1 MYLLLDGRGHM
12 VDGKEPLFLT
22 ILAAGVFVIALVT
35 FQPYSADWPGE
46 GYARPAK
53 RFLRAALRQDSLKLA
68 QLSLSPSPVAWA
80 LEAARTH
87 PESLSLWAGRVS
99 AFTGKH
105 SGDTTE
111 VFLYPRGE
119 VCGQAPIVFRF
130 VGSGDDA
137 KVLSARAPC
146 LNPE

>member
-22 ILAAGVFVIALVT
+22 ILAAGVFVVALVT

-46 GYARPAK
+46 GYTRPAK
-53 RFLRAALRQDSLKLA
+53 RYLRAALRQDSLELA
-68 QLSLSPSPVAWA
+68 QLSISPSPVVWA
-80 LEAARTH
+80 LDAARTH
-87 PESLSLWAGRVS
+87 PESLSLWAGRVQ
-99 AFTGKH
+99 ALTGKH

-111 VFLYPRGE
+111 VFLYPWGE
-119 VCGQAPIVFRF
+119 VCSEAPIAFRF

-137 KVLSARAPC
+137 KVLSARSPC